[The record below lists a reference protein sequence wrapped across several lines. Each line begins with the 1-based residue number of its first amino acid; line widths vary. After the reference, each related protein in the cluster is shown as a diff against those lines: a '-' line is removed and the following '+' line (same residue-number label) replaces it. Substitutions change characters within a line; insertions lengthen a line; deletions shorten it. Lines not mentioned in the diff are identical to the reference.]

1 LLQLA
6 VKTRAALGWPD
17 SSDLR
22 GSAVAGKTAKSHG
35 KQREIARKYS
45 KSQENTRNRTKIL
58 EIAREKWEIARKYS
72 KSHGKK
78 WEIARKKLEIGRKCE
93 ITKCAQIVGKK
104 KLIKYKFRYFPKANG
119 NFTPD
124 ISVNLVVSG

>member
-58 EIAREKWEIARKYS
+58 EIARKKWEIARKYS
-72 KSHGKK
+72 KSHGKNGK
-78 WEIARKKLEIGRKCE
+78 SHGKNSKLAVNAKSQSVRKSSG
-93 ITKCAQIVGKK
+93 K